1 MWPANESSSWRQVGS
16 VAAGLDR
23 ACEWSRTNFI
33 LCLDFLIAVLSVGVI
48 LGFMILIHEFGHYA
62 VAKLLGVRVEVFSI
76 GFGKRLFGFRRGD
89 TDYRIAAIPL
99 GGYVK
104 MSGENPM
111 DDRTGDPGEFMSHP
125 RWHRFLIAIAGPAMN
140 ILFAIG
146 LLTCVYMVHYEYP
159 RCSTSLRSSDGW
171 CRTLPRPKPESR
183 LATASSGLMAS
194 RTRPGSR
201 SILREAL
208 NPNQPLEVTIE
219 RGGQTSHEN
228 HRARGLRP
236 EPDGLRRMGA
246 EGAQLPDHRPGVGHA
261 GRKGRN
267 EAGRRDRQR
276 GRAADRRPCG
286 HDREP
291 EAHQGQADPD
301 HGQARRP
308 AAELHGAA
316 GFVRHSEATQR
327 YRVGIGSAPM
337 KVSSLPFAAAFRR
350 SVEQNKQDSLLI
362 LELVQ
367 KMIQRKISIRSIE
380 GPIGIGRAAG
390 QAASK
395 KGWTPLLELTAGISL
410 NLGIFNLLPI
420 PIMDGGV
427 ILLLF
432 VESLM
437 RRDISLRIKERI
449 YQAAFVFLVLFAVMV
464 IYNDVAEDAA

>member
-1 MWPANESSSWRQVGS
+1 MP
-16 VAAGLDR
+16 
-23 ACEWSRTNFI
+23 CSR
-33 LCLDFLIAVLSVGVI
+33 LGVI

-62 VAKLLGVRVEVFSI
+62 TAKLLGVRVEVFSI

-111 DDRTGDPGEFMSHP
+111 DARTNDPGEFMSHP
-125 RWHRFLIAIAGPAMN
+125 RWHRFIIAIAGPAMN
-140 ILFAIG
+140 ILFAVG

-159 RCSTSLRSSDGW
+159 AVLDEPAVIGWVLQDTPAAKAGIEVGDRIVRIDGIQNPTW
-171 CRTLPRPKPESR
+171 EQVIS
-183 LATASSGLMAS
+183 
-194 RTRPGSR
+194 
-201 SILREAL
+201 REAL
-208 NPNQPLEVTIE
+208 NPNQPLDVAIE
-219 RGGQTSHEN
+219 RSGQIITKTIVPEAYGPNQMGSAGWEPKEPN
-228 HRARGLRP
+228 FPITDLEPGMPAEKAGMKLGDEIVSVDGQPIAGL
-236 EPDGLRRMGA
+236 
-246 EGAQLPDHRPGVGHA
+246 
-261 GRKGRN
+261 
-267 EAGRRDRQR
+267 EAMIESLKRSQDKPIQITVRRDGQLLNFTVQPVLSDIR
-276 GRAADRRPCG
+276 GD
-286 HDREP
+286 
-291 EAHQGQADPD
+291 
-301 HGQARRP
+301 
-308 AAELHGAA
+308 
-316 GFVRHSEATQR
+316 QR

-350 SVEQNKQDSLLI
+350 SVEQNKQGSLLI

-432 VESLM
+432 VESLI

-464 IYNDVAEDAA
+464 IYNDVLKMLPSMSRENALKTADSHQPSA